1 MTTYIIGDLRTGR
14 RIQTVPAIAGPWSDV
29 LNDAGEVSCTVSL
42 RDPVVQRL
50 GLKESAKPGKA
61 FLAAVV
67 DDLVLQAGPI
77 WLHSYNA
84 DDGRLTISAVG
95 MWSYFDHRMI
105 LPVLAGRSPTDPTT
119 DTRYAPASIDPA
131 GPYPTDTRKSLQGI
145 ARALVAQAQSWTGGN
160 VPVIL
165 PAEIP
170 GTAERVYRGVDL
182 TSVGQALRDLTAVE
196 GGPDVR
202 FEPRWTTDRLGIE
215 WVMRIGT
222 PEQPLLFSA
231 VEPTFTI
238 GAPKSP
244 VSNFKTT
251 VSGRGVAT
259 NVYAS
264 GGRGA
269 NEAIVGLGVN
279 QSLLDAGYP
288 VLELVDA
295 TRSSVTEQAT
305 LNDFADEL
313 RTRSAFPTETWEFA
327 HQTSERPFLAGYTV
341 GDFAR
346 VRVIEDLYHGP
357 IDPPARMRIVSRSGD
372 AEGRKVTVKFQ
383 PEVR

>member
-1 MTTYIIGDLRTGR
+1 VTTYIIGDLRTGR
-14 RIQTVPAIAGPWSDV
+14 RIQTVPATSGPWSDV
-29 LNDAGEVSCTVSL
+29 LNDAGQLSCTVSL

-61 FLAAVV
+61 FLAAII
-67 DDLVLQAGPI
+67 DDLVVQAGPI
-77 WLHSYNA
+77 WLHSYEA
-84 DDGRLTISAVG
+84 DTALLTLSGAG
-95 MWSYFDHRMI
+95 MWSYFDHRLI
-105 LPVLAGRSPTDPTT
+105 LPVLAGRSPTNPTT
-119 DTRYAPASIDPA
+119 DTRFAPASVDPL

-145 ARALVAQAQSWTGGN
+145 ARALVDQAQTWTGGN

-202 FEPRWTTDRLGIE
+202 FEPRLTSDRLGVE

-222 PEQPLLFSA
+222 PTQPLLFSA

-238 GAPKSP
+238 GSAKSP

-251 VSGRGVAT
+251 VSGRGVAS

-269 NEAIVGLGVN
+269 NEAIVGRAEN
-279 QSLLDAGYP
+279 PALLDQGYP

-295 TRSSVTEQAT
+295 TRSSVTDQGT

-313 RTRSAFPTETWEFA
+313 RARSAFPTETWEFA
-327 HQTSERPFLAGYTV
+327 HQTSERPFLTGYSV

-346 VRVIEDLYHGP
+346 VRVVDDLYHGP

-372 AEGRKVTVKFQ
+372 ADGRKVTVKFQ